1 MLHRH
6 LNNYSIFFPF
16 AINDLIIQRCLAFVQ
31 ISDKL
36 FDSTLV
42 MECML
47 SDFFFTKILQNNL
60 QAFCKKCHL
69 TQSLL

>member
-1 MLHRH
+1 MLHGH
-6 LNNYSIFFPF
+6 LDNYSVFFAF
-16 AINDLIIQRCLAFVQ
+16 TINDLVIQRCLAFVQ

-42 MECML
+42 MKCML

-60 QAFCKKCHL
+60 QPFCEKCHL